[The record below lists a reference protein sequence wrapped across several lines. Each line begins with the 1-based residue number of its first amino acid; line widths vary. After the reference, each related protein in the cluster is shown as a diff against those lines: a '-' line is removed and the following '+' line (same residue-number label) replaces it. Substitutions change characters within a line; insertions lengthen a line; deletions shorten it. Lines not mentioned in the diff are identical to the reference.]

1 MTKTTLKNCLYP
13 WRICTPSNTWFRGP
27 TRVFIQNGMSI
38 GSAVFAQRTVECPI
52 NLQWAAIFSP
62 RAHPSHL
69 AKRHLDRF
77 SRFRMGFKCYALS
90 MGENPKIAHWALP
103 FGIASPAG
111 EGPSHGHRQQAQKV
125 VKIAR
130 VVREICSRTDRQTDR
145 QTDTQTQTCSL
156 Q

>member
-1 MTKTTLKNCLYP
+1 
-13 WRICTPSNTWFRGP
+13 
-27 TRVFIQNGMSI
+27 MSI

-145 QTDTQTQTCSL
+145 QTHRHRRAHYNNSPPLL
-156 Q
+156 QSCGRSKNSAAWRTIKQGLAV